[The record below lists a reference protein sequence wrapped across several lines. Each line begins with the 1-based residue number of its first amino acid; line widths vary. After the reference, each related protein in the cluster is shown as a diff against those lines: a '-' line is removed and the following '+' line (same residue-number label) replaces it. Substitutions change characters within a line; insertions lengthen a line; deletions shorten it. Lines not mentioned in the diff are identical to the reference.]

1 MHRPAGNREDQS
13 EVKRIRMGRGDVK
26 NLIALSEGGN
36 VEDGKVGNVADEE
49 QLDKSIELCGA
60 VRMLDKYRV
69 SVARHR

>member
-1 MHRPAGNREDQS
+1 
-13 EVKRIRMGRGDVK
+13 MGRGDVK